1 MFLWRHQTP
10 IYPFFIY
17 SKMPHFMNMSKWN
30 VQKSQLSLLLS
41 HLFPTFFIPFPR
53 SSLSL
58 VHPLPSIIPSPPTL
72 PHKQT
77 LLLPYL
83 SASSQR
89 STSVRAF
96 RVRFCLF
103 YKLVFAN
110 LLNSCNNIPPL
121 PQTLLGGVEIWPPG
135 PLGSPKA
142 LLLSASNRTVS
153 KPPSFSNQ
161 LCQLF
166 QNFPVPVFAM
176 RVGGGG
182 SGRECTVVKMF

>member
-1 MFLWRHQTP
+1 MTSP
-10 IYPFFIY
+10 
-17 SKMPHFMNMSKWN
+17 N
-30 VQKSQLSLLLS
+30 S
-41 HLFPTFFIPFPR
+41 HLSFFHLFKNATFYEHEQMKRSKISAVSTPLSSIPYLFHPFPSFIPFPC
-53 SSLSL
+53 SSPPLD
-58 VHPLPSIIPSPPTL
+58 HPLPSYPP
-72 PHKQT
+72 PQKT

-176 RVGGGG
+176 RGGGG
-182 SGRECTVVKMF
+182 